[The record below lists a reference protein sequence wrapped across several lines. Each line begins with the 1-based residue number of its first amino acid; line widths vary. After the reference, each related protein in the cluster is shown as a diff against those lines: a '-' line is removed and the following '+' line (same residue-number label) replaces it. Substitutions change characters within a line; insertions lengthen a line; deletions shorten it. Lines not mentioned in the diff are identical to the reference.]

1 MAEKADPNGENAR
14 PSAATPETIAWFI
27 REILPLEAALTQFLH
42 HNWRNK
48 AEIPDLRQDIY
59 VRVYEAARKQP
70 PDRPKA
76 FLFAT
81 ARNHLINRIR
91 DESVIPIE
99 AVADLDVLGIAVD
112 APGPDRSAMAR
123 DALRRLQLALDRLPP
138 RCRETVVLRKIDGLS
153 ISEIAIRMNIAEKTV
168 KCHLT
173 DGMRALANI
182 LYGEQADFRGAP

>member
-1 MAEKADPNGENAR
+1 MADIADPNGEEAR
-14 PSAATPETIAWFI
+14 PDTARPETIDWFI

-59 VRVYEAARKQP
+59 VRVYEAARKQI
-70 PDRPKA
+70 PDRAKA
-76 FLFAT
+76 FLFAIT
-81 ARNHLINRIR
+81 RNLLINRIR

-123 DALRRLQLALDRLPP
+123 DALRRLQLALDKLPR
-138 RCRETVVLRKIDGLS
+138 RCREAVVLRKIDGLS
-153 ISEIAIRMNIAEKTV
+153 VSEIAARMGIAEKTV

-182 LYGEQADFRGAP
+182 LYGEQADFRGVP